1 MGEKG
6 RVCLGGWLYRP
17 LLGIEGWAGLSRPRY
32 QDGRDMAIK
41 DGKYLL
47 YRNNDPKTGYDILAL
62 PFDTTGKPGTRSP
75 VVRTDFEERE
85 GQFSSDGQW
94 ITYQSDWS
102 GRFEIFISRF
112 IDPAKPSSNFQ
123 PERPLRFRS
132 LAALKYGGVT
142 TTASCSISPG
152 TAGSWAVPIGF
163 DSNGPAVDGPA
174 VALFSTRVDYGAH
187 TIGLQQYIVPR
198 DGNRFLM
205 EHRGGNHIPDY
216 VDPELETPTFEP
228 HSCAECY
235 RWPRAVGLDRQHQ
248 VSAARSVTIR
258 LLRVPS
264 PRRVHPCRLTTTH
277 ETGRCG
283 S

>member
-1 MGEKG
+1 
-6 RVCLGGWLYRP
+6 
-17 LLGIEGWAGLSRPRY
+17 
-32 QDGRDMAIK
+32 MAIK

-62 PFDTTGKPGTRSP
+62 PFDTTGKPGTRFP

-85 GQFSSDGQW
+85 GQFSSDGPW
-94 ITYQSDWS
+94 IAYQCDWL

-123 PERPLRFRS
+123 PERPLQISFT
-132 LAALKYGGVT
+132 GGTQVRW
-142 TTASCSISPG
+142 SYDNRELFYISG
-152 TAGSWAVPIGF
+152 DGRLMAVPIGF
-163 DSNGPAVDGPA
+163 DSNGPAVGGPA
-174 VALFSTRVDYGAH
+174 VALFSTRVDLAH
-187 TIGLQQYIVPR
+187 TPLAGSNTSFSRRQSVP
-198 DGNRFLM
+198 D

-235 RWPRAVGLDRQHQ
+235 RWPPAVGLDRQHQ